1 MIELLAPAGSRE
13 ALVAA
18 VESGADA
25 VYLAGN
31 MFGARAYADN
41 FDEEGMREAI
51 RFAHLR
57 GVHVH
62 VTVNTIMDSRELPEL
77 KKYLRFLHEAGADAV
92 LVQDLGAARLVRETV
107 PELPMHA
114 STQMTVHNL
123 DGVRALEA
131 LGFSRVVLS
140 REVTLEAVRHI
151 CAQAKAEIEV
161 FVHGALC
168 VCYSGQCLMSSM
180 IGGRSG
186 NRGRCAQPCRLPYT
200 LVDEKDNDLLGDSAG
215 KYLLSPR
222 DMNTINLLPEL
233 LDAGVT
239 SLKIEG
245 RMKRPEYVAVAV
257 GCYRRAVDSYLSGSF
272 AVPEEDSRALAQ
284 IFNRD
289 FTTAYLE
296 KKQGRN
302 MMSDKRPNNRGLM
315 LGRVQEYYPLTVD
328 SGQAVLRL
336 ATDLRQ
342 GDQVDFWVKVGG
354 RVTATVQEL
363 QLVTGGKSKQKIAGK
378 NKQNRNQQAKRGK
391 KGRQDKEDK
400 QGNSLN
406 PQSLV
411 SVEKAAAGDMVVLTI
426 KGRVFPGDRAFKV
439 YDADMMEAAKA
450 MYNTGAPVRRSGVRA
465 VVRAAVGQPLFI
477 SLTDEAGRTAEAET
491 EFIGQEA
498 MKRPLTE
505 EAVAKQ
511 IGRLGTSIFAL
522 TELKTEICGNVMVPI
537 SEINEARRRCVEKLE
552 NMRLADFQQ
561 EAERTGREAAI
572 AVKAGIATFRSALDK
587 SGEKCA
593 QAVTAKE
600 AEVRE
605 VVAKKVID
613 NEAVYA
619 VRDADAVN
627 RTDAVNEAGTQAV
640 RGGSKRKSRS
650 EIGITVVADDL
661 ARLSAAIEGGADR
674 IVFGGENYRHEA
686 ITLPMYGM
694 AVKLAKTAGAK
705 VVFNTPRIIRDGE
718 LSAFH
723 KWLEGI
729 RDMGADGI
737 SVHNIGS
744 LYAAR
749 AMTGLPV
756 EADFSLISYNIE
768 ALRHLAELGASRA
781 VLSLELNMAQLA
793 DLAGEAPLPVECI
806 VEGNLEL
813 MVSEYC
819 CTGSFLGVLDS
830 GSCGAPCVSSGKSFF
845 LKDRKDIKFPL
856 VMDQYC
862 HMHLL
867 NGSRLTMLSHAMK
880 FREMGIS
887 SIRIDGRYMDE
898 GQLRKTVRNYRRYM
912 AYPAELTEAEKK
924 AVQQLEGENIT
935 RGHYFRGVL

>member
-77 KKYLRFLHEAGADAV
+77 KKYLRFLYEAGADAV
-92 LVQDLGAARLVRETV
+92 LVQDLGAARIVRETV

-151 CAQAKAEIEV
+151 CAHAQAEIEV

-222 DMNTINLLPEL
+222 DMNTISLLPEL
-233 LDAGVT
+233 LPAGVT

-257 GCYRRAVDSYLSGSF
+257 GCYRRAVDSYLSGDF
-272 AVPEEDSRALAQ
+272 AVPEKDSRALAQ

-315 LGRVQEYYPLTVD
+315 LGRVQEYHPLTED
-328 SGQAVLRL
+328 SGLAVFRL
-336 ATDLRQ
+336 SDGISA

-354 RVTATVQEL
+354 RVTATVQDM
-363 QLVTGGKSKQKIAGK
+363 QLVTGLRSKNTPK
-378 NKQNRNQQAKRGK
+378 NARKNISKDARKKQDRNQAKNLAK
-391 KGRQDKEDK
+391 
-400 QGNSLN
+400 NVSSLN
-406 PQSLV
+406 MQNLLP
-411 SVEKAAAGDMVVLTI
+411 VEKAAAGDLVALTV
-426 KGRVFPGDRAFKV
+426 KGRVFPGDRVFKV
-439 YDADMMEAAKA
+439 YDGKLMESAKA
-450 MYNTGAPVRRSGVRA
+450 MYSTGAPVRRFGVGA
-465 VVRAAVGQPLFI
+465 VVRAAAGQPLVLT
-477 SLTDEAGRTAEAET
+477 LTDEDGHTAEAET

-505 EAVAKQ
+505 ETLMKQ
-511 IGRLGTSIFAL
+511 IGRLGTSIFTL
-522 TELKTEICGNVMVPI
+522 TELKAEILGNVMVPV
-537 SEINEARRRCVEKLE
+537 SELNEVRRKCVEQLE
-552 NMRLADFQQ
+552 NMRLADFQA
-561 EAERTGREAAI
+561 EAEKARAEASA
-572 AVKAGIATFRSALDK
+572 AVRAGLANFYNVIEKNAPENIRSPKAGETASELCRQTENVRSRNR
-587 SGEKCA
+587 GE
-593 QAVTAKE
+593 T
-600 AEVRE
+600 
-605 VVAKKVID
+605 
-613 NEAVYA
+613 
-619 VRDADAVN
+619 
-627 RTDAVNEAGTQAV
+627 
-640 RGGSKRKSRS
+640 
-650 EIGITVVADDL
+650 GITVVADDL
-661 ARLSAAIEGGADR
+661 AKLSAALEGGADR

-686 ITLPMYGM
+686 VTLPMHEM
-694 AVKLAKTAGAK
+694 AVKLAKAAGAE

-718 LSAFH
+718 LPAFH
-723 KWLEGI
+723 RWLESIGEL
-729 RDMGADGI
+729 GAAGI

-749 AMTGLPV
+749 QLTGLPV
-756 EADFSLISYNIE
+756 EADFSLISYNSE
-768 ALRHLAELGASRA
+768 ALRHLAELGVSRA
-781 VLSLELNMAQLA
+781 VLSPELNMAQLSE
-793 DLAGEAPLPVECI
+793 LAGQSPVPVECL
-806 VEGNLEL
+806 VDGNLEL

-819 CTGSFLGVLDS
+819 CTGSFLGGLDR
-830 GSCGAPCVSSGKSFF
+830 GSCGAPCVTSGKSFF

-867 NGSRLTMLSHAMK
+867 NSSRLSMLPHAMK
-880 FREMGIS
+880 FRDMGIS
-887 SIRIDGRYMDE
+887 SLRIDGRYMDE

-912 AYPAELTEAEKK
+912 AHPAELTEAEKK

>member
-77 KKYLRFLHEAGADAV
+77 KKYLRFLYEAGADAV
-92 LVQDLGAARLVRETV
+92 LVQDLGAARIVRETV

-151 CAQAKAEIEV
+151 CTQAKAEIEV
-161 FVHGALC
+161 FIHGALC

-200 LVDEKDNDLLGDSAG
+200 LVDEKDNDMLGDSAG

-233 LDAGVT
+233 LAAGVT

-257 GCYRRAVDSYLSGSF
+257 GCYRRAVDSFLSGDF

-315 LGRVQEYYPLTVD
+315 LGRVQEYHPLTED
-328 SGQAVLRL
+328 SGLAVLRL
-336 ATDLRQ
+336 SDGISA

-354 RVTATVQEL
+354 RVTATVQDM
-363 QLVTGGKSKQKIAGK
+363 QLVTGLRGKHNLKNAGK
-378 NKQNRNQQAKRGK
+378 NINRADKKNQERNQGKKQDSNQAKK
-391 KGRQDKEDK
+391 LAK
-400 QGNSLN
+400 NASSLN
-406 PQSLV
+406 MQNLLP
-411 SVEKAAAGDMVVLTI
+411 VEKAAAGDMVALTV
-426 KGRVFPGDRAFKV
+426 KGRVFPGDRVFKV
-439 YDADMMEAAKA
+439 YDGKLMESAKA
-450 MYNTGAPVRRSGVRA
+450 MYSTGAPVRRFGVRA
-465 VVRAAVGQPLFI
+465 VVRAAVGQPLYLSF
-477 SLTDEAGRTAEAET
+477 TDEYGNVAEAET
-491 EFIGQEA
+491 EFMGQEA
-498 MKRPLTE
+498 MKRPLTKE
-505 EAVAKQ
+505 TLMKQ
-511 IGRLGTSIFAL
+511 IGRLGTSIFTL
-522 TELKTEICGNVMVPI
+522 RELKAEISGHVMVPV
-537 SEINEARRRCVEKLE
+537 SELNEVRRKCVGQLEK
-552 NMRLADFQQ
+552 MRLADFQ
-561 EAERTGREAAI
+561 AAADKARVEAA
-572 AVKAGIATFRSALDK
+572 A
-587 SGEKCA
+587 
-593 QAVTAKE
+593 
-600 AEVRE
+600 
-605 VVAKKVID
+605 
-613 NEAVYA
+613 A
-619 VRDADAVN
+619 VRAGLANFYSVIEKTASENIRSRN
-627 RTDAVNEAGTQAV
+627 RGET
-640 RGGSKRKSRS
+640 
-650 EIGITVVADDL
+650 GITVVADDL
-661 ARLSAAIEGGADR
+661 AKLSAALEGGADR

-686 ITLPMYGM
+686 ITLPMYEM
-694 AVKLAKTAGAK
+694 AVKLAKTAGGK

-718 LSAFH
+718 LDAFH
-723 KWLEGI
+723 RWLENI

-737 SVHNIGS
+737 SIHNIGS

-749 AMTGLPV
+749 MMTDLPV

-768 ALRHLAELGASRA
+768 TLRHFQELGISRA
-781 VLSLELNMAQLA
+781 VLSPELNMTQLA
-793 DLAGEAPLPVECI
+793 ELAGQSPVPVECLA
-806 VEGNLEL
+806 EGNLEL

-819 CTGSFLGVLDS
+819 CTGSFLGGLDK
-830 GSCGAPCVSSGKSFF
+830 GSCGAPCVNSGKSFF

-867 NGSRLTMLSHAMK
+867 NGSRLSMLPHAMK
-880 FREMGIS
+880 FRQLGIS
-887 SIRIDGRYMDE
+887 SLRIDGRYMDE
-898 GQLRKTVRNYRRYM
+898 GQLRKTVRNYRKYM

>member
-77 KKYLRFLHEAGADAV
+77 KKYLRFLYEAGADAV
-92 LVQDLGAARLVRETV
+92 LVQDLGAARIVRETV

-151 CAQAKAEIEV
+151 CAHAKAEIEV

-200 LVDEKDNDLLGDSAG
+200 LVDEKDNDMLGDSAG

-233 LDAGVT
+233 LAAGVT

-257 GCYRRAVDSYLSGSF
+257 GCYRRAVDSFLSGDF

-315 LGRVQEYYPLTVD
+315 LGRVQEYHPLTED
-328 SGQAVLRL
+328 SGLAVLRL
-336 ATDLRQ
+336 SDGISA

-354 RVTATVQEL
+354 RVTATVQDM
-363 QLVTGGKSKQKIAGK
+363 QLVTGLRGKHNLKNAGK
-378 NKQNRNQQAKRGK
+378 NINRADKKNQERNQGKKQDRNQAKK
-391 KGRQDKEDK
+391 LAK
-400 QGNSLN
+400 NASSLN
-406 PQSLV
+406 MQNLLP
-411 SVEKAAAGDMVVLTI
+411 VEKAAAGDMVALTV
-426 KGRVFPGDRAFKV
+426 KGRVFPGDRVFKV
-439 YDADMMEAAKA
+439 YDGKLMESAKA
-450 MYNTGAPVRRSGVRA
+450 MYSTGAPVRRFGVRA
-465 VVRAAVGQPLFI
+465 VVRAAVGQPLYLSF
-477 SLTDEAGRTAEAET
+477 TDEYGNVAEAET
-491 EFIGQEA
+491 EFMGQEA
-498 MKRPLTE
+498 MKRPLTKE
-505 EAVAKQ
+505 TLMKQ
-511 IGRLGTSIFAL
+511 IGRLGTSIFTL
-522 TELKTEICGNVMVPI
+522 RELKAEISGHVMVPV
-537 SEINEARRRCVEKLE
+537 SELNEVRRKCVEQLE
-552 NMRLADFQQ
+552 KMRLADFQ
-561 EAERTGREAAI
+561 AAADKARAEAA
-572 AVKAGIATFRSALDK
+572 A
-587 SGEKCA
+587 
-593 QAVTAKE
+593 
-600 AEVRE
+600 
-605 VVAKKVID
+605 
-613 NEAVYA
+613 A
-619 VRDADAVN
+619 VRAGLANFYSVIEKTASENIRSRN
-627 RTDAVNEAGTQAV
+627 RGET
-640 RGGSKRKSRS
+640 
-650 EIGITVVADDL
+650 GITVVADDL
-661 ARLSAAIEGGADR
+661 AKLSAALEGGADR

-686 ITLPMYGM
+686 ITLPMYEM
-694 AVKLAKTAGAK
+694 AVKLAKTAGGK

-718 LSAFH
+718 LDAFH
-723 KWLEGI
+723 RWLENI

-737 SVHNIGS
+737 SIHNIGS

-749 AMTGLPV
+749 MMTDLPV

-768 ALRHLAELGASRA
+768 TLRHFQELGISRA
-781 VLSLELNMAQLA
+781 VLSPELNMTQLA
-793 DLAGEAPLPVECI
+793 ELAGQSPVPVECLA
-806 VEGNLEL
+806 EGNLEL

-819 CTGSFLGVLDS
+819 CTGSFLGGLDK
-830 GSCGAPCVSSGKSFF
+830 GSCGAPCVNSGKSFF

-867 NGSRLTMLSHAMK
+867 NGSRLSMLPHAMK
-880 FREMGIS
+880 FRQLGIS
-887 SIRIDGRYMDE
+887 SLRIDGRYMDE
-898 GQLRKTVRNYRRYM
+898 GQLRKTVRNYRKYM

>member
-77 KKYLRFLHEAGADAV
+77 KKYLRFLYEAGADAV
-92 LVQDLGAARLVRETV
+92 LVQDLGAARIVRETV

-151 CAQAKAEIEV
+151 CTQAKAEIEV
-161 FVHGALC
+161 FIHGALC

-200 LVDEKDNDLLGDSAG
+200 LVDEKDHDLLGDSAG

-233 LDAGVT
+233 LAAGVT

-257 GCYRRAVDSYLSGSF
+257 GCYRRAVDSFLSGDF

-315 LGRVQEYYPLTVD
+315 LGRVQEYHPLTED
-328 SGQAVLRL
+328 SGLAVLRL
-336 ATDLRQ
+336 SDGISA

-354 RVTATVQEL
+354 RVTATVQDM
-363 QLVTGGKSKQKIAGK
+363 QLVTGIRGKSRLKNARKNISKDDRKKQD
-378 NKQNRNQQAKRGK
+378 RNQAKNLAK
-391 KGRQDKEDK
+391 
-400 QGNSLN
+400 NASSLN
-406 PQSLV
+406 MQNLLP
-411 SVEKAAAGDMVVLTI
+411 VEKAAAGDMVALTV
-426 KGRVFPGDRAFKV
+426 KGRVFPGDRVFKV
-439 YDADMMEAAKA
+439 YDGKLMDAAKA
-450 MYNTGAPVRRSGVRA
+450 MYNTGAPVRRFGVRA
-465 VVRAAVGQPLFI
+465 VVRAAVGQPLYL
-477 SLTDEAGRTAEAET
+477 SLTDEDGNVAEAET

-505 EAVAKQ
+505 ETLMKQ
-511 IGRLGTSIFAL
+511 IGRLGTSIFTL
-522 TELKTEICGNVMVPI
+522 TGLKTEISGHVMVPV
-537 SEINEARRRCVEKLE
+537 SELNEVRRKCVEQLE
-552 NMRLADFQQ
+552 SMRLADFQ
-561 EAERTGREAAI
+561 AAADKARAEAA
-572 AVKAGIATFRSALDK
+572 A
-587 SGEKCA
+587 
-593 QAVTAKE
+593 
-600 AEVRE
+600 
-605 VVAKKVID
+605 
-613 NEAVYA
+613 A
-619 VRDADAVN
+619 VRAGLANFYSVIEKTASENIRSRN
-627 RTDAVNEAGTQAV
+627 RGET
-640 RGGSKRKSRS
+640 
-650 EIGITVVADDL
+650 GITVVADDL
-661 ARLSAAIEGGADR
+661 AKLSAALEGGADR

-686 ITLPMYGM
+686 ITLPMYEM
-694 AVKLAKTAGAK
+694 AVKLAKTAGGK

-718 LSAFH
+718 LDAFH
-723 KWLEGI
+723 RWLENI

-737 SVHNIGS
+737 SIHNIGS

-749 AMTGLPV
+749 MMTDLPV

-768 ALRHLAELGASRA
+768 TLRHFQELGISRA
-781 VLSLELNMAQLA
+781 VLSPELNMTQLA
-793 DLAGEAPLPVECI
+793 ELAGQSPVPVECLA
-806 VEGNLEL
+806 EGNLEL

-819 CTGSFLGVLDS
+819 CTGSFLGGLDK
-830 GSCGAPCVSSGKSFF
+830 GSCGAPCVNSGKSFF

-867 NGSRLTMLSHAMK
+867 NGSRLSMLPHAMK
-880 FREMGIS
+880 FRQLGIS
-887 SIRIDGRYMDE
+887 SLRIDGRYMDE
-898 GQLRKTVRNYRRYM
+898 GQLRKTVRNYRKYM

>member
-77 KKYLRFLHEAGADAV
+77 KKYLRFLYEAGADAV
-92 LVQDLGAARLVRETV
+92 LVQDLGAARIVRETV

-151 CAQAKAEIEV
+151 CTQAKAEIEV
-161 FVHGALC
+161 FIHGALC

-200 LVDEKDNDLLGDSAG
+200 LVDEKDNDMLGDSAG

-233 LDAGVT
+233 LAAGVT

-257 GCYRRAVDSYLSGSF
+257 GCYRRAVDSFLSGDF

-315 LGRVQEYYPLTVD
+315 LGRVQEYHPLTED
-328 SGQAVLRL
+328 SGLAVLRL
-336 ATDLRQ
+336 SDGISA

-354 RVTATVQEL
+354 RVTATVQDM
-363 QLVTGGKSKQKIAGK
+363 QLVTGLRGKHNLKNAGK
-378 NKQNRNQQAKRGK
+378 NINRADKKNQERNQGKKQDRNQAKK
-391 KGRQDKEDK
+391 LAK
-400 QGNSLN
+400 NASSLN
-406 PQSLV
+406 MQNLLP
-411 SVEKAAAGDMVVLTI
+411 VEKAAAGDMVALTV
-426 KGRVFPGDRAFKV
+426 KGRVFPGDRVFKV
-439 YDADMMEAAKA
+439 YDGKLMESAKA
-450 MYNTGAPVRRSGVRA
+450 MYSTGAPVRRFGVRA
-465 VVRAAVGQPLFI
+465 VVRAAVGQPLYLSF
-477 SLTDEAGRTAEAET
+477 TDEYGNVAEAET
-491 EFIGQEA
+491 EFMGQEA
-498 MKRPLTE
+498 MKRPLTKE
-505 EAVAKQ
+505 TLMKQ
-511 IGRLGTSIFAL
+511 IGRLGTSIFTL
-522 TELKTEICGNVMVPI
+522 RELKAEISGHVMVPV
-537 SEINEARRRCVEKLE
+537 SELNEVRRKCVEQLE
-552 NMRLADFQQ
+552 KMRLADFQ
-561 EAERTGREAAI
+561 AAADKARAEAA
-572 AVKAGIATFRSALDK
+572 A
-587 SGEKCA
+587 
-593 QAVTAKE
+593 
-600 AEVRE
+600 
-605 VVAKKVID
+605 
-613 NEAVYA
+613 A
-619 VRDADAVN
+619 VRAGLANFYSVIEKTASENIRSRN
-627 RTDAVNEAGTQAV
+627 RGET
-640 RGGSKRKSRS
+640 
-650 EIGITVVADDL
+650 GITVVADDL
-661 ARLSAAIEGGADR
+661 AKLSAALEGGADR

-686 ITLPMYGM
+686 ITLAMYEM
-694 AVKLAKTAGAK
+694 AVKLAKTAGGK

-718 LSAFH
+718 LDAFH
-723 KWLEGI
+723 RWLENI

-737 SVHNIGS
+737 SIHNIGS

-749 AMTGLPV
+749 MMTDLPV

-768 ALRHLAELGASRA
+768 TLRHFQELGISRA
-781 VLSLELNMAQLA
+781 VLSPELNMTQLA
-793 DLAGEAPLPVECI
+793 ELAGQSPVPVECLA
-806 VEGNLEL
+806 EGNLEL

-819 CTGSFLGVLDS
+819 CTGSFLGGLDK
-830 GSCGAPCVSSGKSFF
+830 GSCGAPCVNSGKSFF

-867 NGSRLTMLSHAMK
+867 NGSRLSMLPHAMK
-880 FREMGIS
+880 FRQLGIS
-887 SIRIDGRYMDE
+887 SLRIDGRYMDE
-898 GQLRKTVRNYRRYM
+898 GQLRKTVRNYRKYM